1 LATERRTDAP
11 TDIEIQIQIQTY
23 TGTHKKR
30 IGKGGEKERKKKE
43 KGLRIDKVR
52 NISSFLSFLEL
63 DCIRV

>member
-1 LATERRTDAP
+1 MYFLVAA
-11 TDIEIQIQIQTY
+11 
-23 TGTHKKR
+23 GTHKKR

>member
-1 LATERRTDAP
+1 LATDAL

-23 TGTHKKR
+23 TAGTHKKR
-30 IGKGGEKERKKKE
+30 IGTGGEKERKKKE